1 MPQAV
6 DRLTCVICSCKTQ
19 CPFNWKRHHS
29 GADTLLLTE
38 QDLMSF
44 YEAGEL
50 NLTVDWKCLD
60 VGNGIASHWQVRL
73 IRGID
78 LVAMRY

>member
-1 MPQAV
+1 MLFAAAKP
-6 DRLTCVICSCKTQ
+6 Q
-19 CPFNWKRHHS
+19 CPFNWIRHHS

-44 YEAGEL
+44 YEAEEL

-60 VGNGIASHWQVRL
+60 VGNGIASPLASTFDMWNRPCSNAL
-73 IRGID
+73 LG
-78 LVAMRY
+78 